1 MALRPKLNR
10 VWTASNSVA
19 RRDPGDAKY
28 LEGWVAEIPTYQV
41 LNYLQYKIDTTMLA
55 QAERGIFEW
64 GSDVTYGVGSLAWDD
79 ATSTIYVCTVVN
91 PDRTKTPSQNLA
103 QWSPSAIQVP
113 RSHYETIVA
122 AINTHIADITTN
134 PHKVTAGQA
143 GAYNKSEMDAIFANY
158 RAMVSAHASDYNNPH
173 RLTAVQVG
181 AVPATGG
188 TYTGPITVPTM
199 YLNDSK
205 TAQIIVRN
213 GGLYLKNGNYFL
225 GINGTSGN
233 AEVGTVSGMSSVVTD
248 SSFPNLKAAREPEYS
263 VPEPILN
270 TPLIDSINMRAGI
283 GKVNTVSQAD
293 PTYAPQFGNCL
304 IVRHN
309 VGLSLNGTEEILS
322 GGRQATLAID
332 ALFSGTPSG
341 GSWLWDFGLGWF
353 TILVTTNRDVR
364 CEIKGATTVAISNNV
379 TMPIN
384 EWVRIVATYNAA
396 TGRVCLYIN
405 GVKAFDFNPS
415 NLPTTGFRKGI
426 VYSSSAASYPNIS
439 TYLRNFRVW
448 ADELTDKQVSTL

>member
-91 PDRTKTPSQNLA
+91 PDKTKTPSQNLT

-143 GAYNKSEMDAIFANY
+143 GAYDKSETDAIFANY
-158 RAMVSAHASDYNNPH
+158 RAMVAAHASDYNNPH

-181 AVPATGG
+181 AVPVTGG
-188 TYTGPITVPTM
+188 TYTGPITVPSM

-205 TAQIIVRN
+205 TAQVLVRN
-213 GGLYLKNGNYFL
+213 NGLYLKNGNYFL

-248 SSFPNLKAAREPEYS
+248 SSFPNLKAAREPEYAT
-263 VPEPILN
+263 PEPILN
-270 TPLIDSINMRAGI
+270 MPLIGNINLRTGI
-283 GKVNTVSQAD
+283 GKINSVNAG
-293 PTYAPQFGNCL
+293 PTYAPQFGNSL

-309 VGLSLNGTEEILS
+309 VGRGLYGTDEILP

-332 ALFSGTPSG
+332 TIFSGTPSG

-353 TILVTTNRDVR
+353 TILVTSNRDVR
-364 CEIKGATTVAISNNV
+364 CEIKGTGTVALSNNV
-379 TMPIN
+379 TLPMN
-384 EWVRIVATYNAA
+384 EWVRIVATYNAS

-405 GVKAFDFNPS
+405 GVKAFDLTPS
-415 NLPTTGFRKGI
+415 NLPTTGFREGTI
-426 VYSSSAASYPNIS
+426 YNSASPAYPNIS